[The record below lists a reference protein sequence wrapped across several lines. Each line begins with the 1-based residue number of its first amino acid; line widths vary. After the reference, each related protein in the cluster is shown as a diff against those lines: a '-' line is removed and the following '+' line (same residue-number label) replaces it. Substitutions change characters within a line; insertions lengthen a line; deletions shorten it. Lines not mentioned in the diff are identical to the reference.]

1 MSDESDARLMAEIS
15 ARLVE
20 ASARALGPWVEAAV
34 AQRAGDRAAEL
45 ASAATAAG
53 ERCAEEVPGTMAA
66 LLTLDIDAQRT
77 TPLGILRSACRY
89 PAAVLAAA
97 GVPAPSRDP
106 FDERANPDDRY
117 EVGPATWADLGE
129 EVGELGIA
137 WGAAK
142 AHLHKRRHLGR

>member
-53 ERCAEEVPGTMAA
+53 ERCAEEVPATMTAP
-66 LLTLDIDAQRT
+66 RT
-77 TPLGILRSACRY
+77 RHRRNAPPRSASSARRAATQLPCWLR
-89 PAAVLAAA
+89 PAFRLLP
-97 GVPAPSRDP
+97 GP